1 MLSSYYGSAKI
12 PQVRFHQIKSKDL
25 EIGEDVVSGIA
36 KRYGVQASQILEA
49 NPGINEAVSGP
60 ASDSAN
66 EALLGQILVI
76 HLEHSSTC

>member
-60 ASDSAN
+60 ESDSAN